1 MNDPVPTRLT
11 RTAALTLAAVL
22 SACGGNPQQQV
33 QGQPDEARAMAQQGP
48 PVQGPPPVAHCGAPE
63 PDSTTIVSMALQAI
77 QTPDLPLR
85 VSSFVRHHEGV
96 LVSLLPRR
104 RDTVGGGGLVWVD
117 RDGCLMVLKRYE

>member
-1 MNDPVPTRLT
+1 M
-11 RTAALTLAAVL
+11 ALV
-22 SACGGNPQQQV
+22 SACGGNAEQQV
-33 QGQPDEARAMAQQGP
+33 QGQPEHAQAAEQQGP
-48 PVQGPPPVAHCGAPE
+48 AILGRPPVSQCGPPE
-63 PDSTTIVSMALQAI
+63 PDSAAIVSMALQAI

-117 RDGCLMVLKRYE
+117 RDGCLVVLKQYE